1 MDLRPSDLGECRS
14 HGGIVTFSMA
24 RTLSDQR
31 KRHTRLSEPPTYRPC
46 GYASFGRSPGNE
58 VLGPAAG
65 LIERS
70 RRCLDRVV
78 PVAVP
83 VVGP

>member
-1 MDLRPSDLGECRS
+1 MVGSSVLTFFWELPLDWFVLGDL
-14 HGGIVTFSMA
+14 IA
-24 RTLSDQR
+24 
-31 KRHTRLSEPPTYRPC
+31 SEDPLVLERVPT
-46 GYASFGRSPGNE
+46 
-58 VLGPAAG
+58 LGPAAG